1 MIEKFSWAQFSM
13 GSPDSIKE
21 PVFSEPWEADT
32 FAMLVA
38 LEKQNLISWSEWAD
52 ELGAEI
58 KGNSASV
65 DTGAEYY
72 VHVLGALEKLLVKKR
87 VISTQGLAQYKAGW
101 ARVAKRTPHGKPME
115 LKAEDLTPSDPVDPT

>member
-1 MIEKFSWAQFSM
+1 MSDDFSWIQSSM

-32 FAMLVA
+32 FAMLVT
-38 LEKQNLISWSEWAD
+38 LEKQNLISWPEWAD

-58 KGNSASV
+58 KRSSTST
-65 DTGAEYY
+65 DTGADYY
-72 VHVLGALEKLLVKKR
+72 VHVLSALEKLLVKKR

-115 LKAEDLTPSDPVDPT
+115 LKAEDLTPSDPVNPT

>member
-1 MIEKFSWAQFSM
+1 M

-32 FAMLVA
+32 FAMLVT
-38 LEKQNLISWSEWAD
+38 LEKQNLISWPEWAD

-58 KGNSASV
+58 KRSSTST
-65 DTGAEYY
+65 DTGADYY
-72 VHVLGALEKLLVKKR
+72 VHVLSALEKLLVKKR

>member
-1 MIEKFSWAQFSM
+1 M
-13 GSPDSIKE
+13 GSPDSIKD

-32 FAMLVA
+32 FAMLVT
-38 LEKQNLISWSEWAD
+38 LEKQNLISWPEWAD

-58 KGNSASV
+58 KRSSTSI
-65 DTGAEYY
+65 DTGADYY
-72 VHVLGALEKLLVKKR
+72 VHVLSALEKLLVKKR

-115 LKAEDLTPSDPVDPT
+115 LKAEDLTQSDPVDPT

>member
-13 GSPDSIKE
+13 GSPDSIKD

-87 VISTQGLAQYKAGW
+87 IVSI
-101 ARVAKRTPHGKPME
+101 
-115 LKAEDLTPSDPVDPT
+115 